1 MDNDWTK
8 VLGFPGYRV
17 YKHEIDEV
25 RKHVTLWIRRKRGNQ
40 ILRCPGCGR
49 RVQKIHEVIERKVR
63 DLPCFEYATTVIVEL
78 YRLRCPD
85 CGLKTER
92 MPQVPSK
99 APYTRRFEDSVGR
112 ACESAA
118 ASQVARHMGLS
129 ESTVRGIDLRY
140 LERCEAERR
149 RPVLRQIGV
158 DEIYQGKKDKFLTV
172 VCDLQTGEPLWF
184 GRERKKETLDEFF
197 RTELNHKQRQRI
209 EAACVDMWEPFRM
222 SIEQWAP
229 QCRIV
234 YDKFHIMQH
243 VNDAV
248 DEVRRAE
255 FFRKGKQGRE
265 VIKGKRWLLL
275 SRWGNLSGEKRG
287 ELNELFG
294 LNRRVFK
301 AYMLKES
308 LDRLWDYKY
317 PAAMFNYL
325 DKWIDQLKWQRLK
338 PLEKFAE
345 TLIKH
350 AQGIAN
356 YCVTKVRF
364 GVVEA
369 VNGNIRMLIN
379 RGRGYKNLRYL
390 LLKAKRVAVTNVEFL
405 AVRRAAKAA

>member
-17 YKHEIDEV
+17 FKHEIDEV
-25 RKHVTLWIRRKRGNQ
+25 KKHVTLWIRRKRGNQ
-40 ILRCPGCGR
+40 ILQCPVCGR
-49 RVQKIHEVIERKVR
+49 KVQKIHEVIERTVR
-63 DLPCFEYATTVIVEL
+63 DLPCFEYTTTVIVEL

-85 CGLKTER
+85 CGLKTEQ

-99 APYTRRFEDSVGR
+99 APYTKRFEDSVGR

-118 ASQVARHMGLS
+118 ASQVARHMDLS

-243 VNDAV
+243 ANDAV

-275 SRWGNLSGEKRG
+275 SRWENLSGDKRG
-287 ELNELFG
+287 QLNELFG

-301 AYMLKES
+301 AYLLKES
-308 LDRLWDYKY
+308 LDRLWEYKY

-325 DKWIDQLKWQRLK
+325 DKWIDQLKWQRLE

-356 YCVTKVRF
+356 YCVTQVRF

-405 AVRRAAKAA
+405 AVQRAVKAA

>member
-17 YKHEIDEV
+17 YQHEIDE
-25 RKHVTLWIRRKRGNQ
+25 RRRHMTLWIRRKRGNR
-40 ILRCPGCGR
+40 ILRCPSCGR
-49 RVQKIHEVIERKVR
+49 RVQVIHEVIERTVR
-63 DLPCFEYATTVIVEL
+63 DLPCFEYTTTVIVEL

-85 CGLKTER
+85 CGLKTEQ
-92 MPQVPSK
+92 MPQLPSK
-99 APYTRRFEDSVGR
+99 APYTQRFEDSVGR

-118 ASQVARHMGLS
+118 AAQVARRMGLS

-140 LERCEAERR
+140 LERCEAKRR

-158 DEIYQGKKDKFLTV
+158 DEIYQGKRDKFLTV

-184 GRERKKETLDEFF
+184 GRDRKKETLDEFF
-197 RTELNHKQRQRI
+197 RTELSHRQRQRI

-243 VNDAV
+243 ANDAV

-275 SRWGNLSGEKRG
+275 SRWENLSGEKRG
-287 ELNELFG
+287 QLNELFG

-308 LDRLWDYKY
+308 LDRLWDYTY

-345 TLIKH
+345 TLLKH

-405 AVRRAAKAA
+405 AVRRVAKAA

>member
-49 RVQKIHEVIERKVR
+49 RVQKIHEVIERTVR
-63 DLPCFEYATTVIVEL
+63 DLPCFEYTTTVIVEL

-85 CGLKTER
+85 CGLKTEQ

-99 APYTRRFEDSVGR
+99 APYTKRFEDSVGR

-118 ASQVARHMGLS
+118 ASQVARRMDLA

-197 RTELNHKQRQRI
+197 RTELNPRQRQRI

-243 VNDAV
+243 ANDAV

-287 ELNELFG
+287 QLNELFG

-301 AYMLKES
+301 AYVLKES
-308 LDRLWDYKY
+308 LDRLWDYQY

-338 PLEKFAE
+338 PFEKFAE

-356 YCVTKVRF
+356 YCLTQVRF

-369 VNGNIRMLIN
+369 VNANIRMLIN

>member
-17 YKHEIDEV
+17 YKQEIDER

-49 RVQKIHEVIERKVR
+49 RVPEIHEVIERKVR
-63 DLPCFEYATTVIVEL
+63 DLPCFEYTTTVIVEL

-92 MPQVPSK
+92 MPQLPSK
-99 APYTRRFEDSVGR
+99 APYTKRFEDSVGR

-118 ASQVARHMGLS
+118 ASQVARRMGLA

-140 LERCEAERR
+140 LERCEAARR
-149 RPVLRQIGV
+149 RPALRQIGV
-158 DEIYQGKKDKFLTV
+158 DEIYQGKQDKFLTV

-197 RTELNHKQRQRI
+197 RTQLNHRQRQRI

-234 YDKFHIMQH
+234 YDRFHIMQH
-243 VNDAV
+243 ANDAV
-248 DEVRRAE
+248 DEVRKAE

-265 VIKGKRWLLL
+265 VVKGKRWLLL
-275 SRWGNLSGEKRG
+275 TRWENLNGEKRG
-287 ELNELFG
+287 QLNELFG

-301 AYMLKES
+301 AYLLKES

-345 TLIKH
+345 TLLKH

-356 YCVTKVRF
+356 YCVTRVRF

-369 VNGNIRMLIN
+369 VNANIRMLIN

-390 LLKAKRVAVTNVEFL
+390 LLKAKRVAMTNVEFL
-405 AVRRAAKAA
+405 AVRWVAKAA

>member
-17 YKHEIDEV
+17 YKHEIDE
-25 RKHVTLWIRRKRGNQ
+25 RGKHVTLWIRRKRGNR
-40 ILRCPGCGR
+40 ILQCPRCGR
-49 RVQKIHEVIERKVR
+49 RVQKIHEVIERTVR
-63 DLPCFEYATTVIVEL
+63 DLPCFEYTTTVIVEL

-85 CGLKTER
+85 CGLKTEQ

-99 APYTRRFEDSVGR
+99 APYTKRFEDSVGR

-118 ASQVARHMGLS
+118 AAQVARHMDLP

-197 RTELNHKQRQRI
+197 RTELNHRQRQRI

-275 SRWGNLSGEKRG
+275 SRWENLSGEKRG
-287 ELNELFG
+287 QLNELFG

-301 AYMLKES
+301 AYLLKES

-338 PLEKFAE
+338 PFEKFAE

-356 YCVTKVRF
+356 YCVTQVRF

-369 VNGNIRMLIN
+369 VNANIRMLIN

-405 AVRRAAKAA
+405 AVRRMPKAA

>member
-17 YKHEIDEV
+17 YKREIDE
-25 RKHVTLWIRRKRGNQ
+25 RTKHVTLWIRRKRGNR

-49 RVQKIHEVIERKVR
+49 RVEDIHEVIERKVR
-63 DLPCFEYATTVIVEL
+63 DLPCFEYTATVIVEL

-85 CGLKTER
+85 CGPKTEQ
-92 MPQVPSK
+92 MPQLPSK
-99 APYTRRFEDSVGR
+99 APYTKRFEDSVGR

-118 ASQVARHMGLS
+118 ASQVARRMGLA

-140 LERCEAERR
+140 LERCEAARR
-149 RPVLRQIGV
+149 RPVLRQVGV

-197 RTELNHKQRQRI
+197 RTELNHRQRARI

-243 VNDAV
+243 ANDAV
-248 DEVRRAE
+248 DEVRKAE
-255 FFRKGKQGRE
+255 FFRKGKQARE
-265 VIKGKRWLLL
+265 VVKGKRWLLL
-275 SRWGNLSGEKRG
+275 SRWENLNGEKRG
-287 ELNELFG
+287 QLNELFG

-301 AYMLKES
+301 AYLLKES
-308 LDRLWDYKY
+308 LDRLWEYAY

-338 PLEKFAE
+338 PFEKFAE
-345 TLIKH
+345 TLLKH
-350 AQGIAN
+350 SHGIAN
-356 YCVTKVRF
+356 YCLTKVRF

-379 RGRGYKNLRYL
+379 RARGYKNLRYL

-405 AVRRAAKAA
+405 AVRRVGKAA